1 MVQVRKEDLVREE
14 DRSDE
19 GEGDCFFC
27 QVYFDDGQIHKRH
40 TNGHGKKLSR
50 ACKRCLNVQKGRTER
65 ARAQKELAKKRREA
79 QTAAKQ
85 RAAAETKAAAY
96 VFLPNSKS

>member
-14 DRSDE
+14 DRSEE

-40 TNGHGKKLSR
+40 TKSKKLSR
-50 ACKRCLNVQKGRTER
+50 ACKRCLNVQKGQTER
-65 ARAQKELAKKRREA
+65 ARAQLQLAKKRREA